1 MCRLKKTFIKF
12 PLNRN
17 IYIFYLSVVCIT
29 RFRLQT
35 TSKSSVRTT
44 TVTSQKMRFHE
55 NLSPRRRGVVG
66 VTLGVAEGPLL
77 QLAFDWGV
85 SPLLILNV
93 GRVVP
98 LPAGK
103 LEFPLAAVDGGR
115 HGDVNVGR
123 GQAEGELVGSG
134 GVWVWEIPRGRVEGA
149 ADVID
154 FVSRLEVAKGG
165 CFYHLVALCYAAAA
179 VQVGR
184 QLVHRLLRILK
195 SLKYQ

>member
-1 MCRLKKTFIKF
+1 
-12 PLNRN
+12 
-17 IYIFYLSVVCIT
+17 
-29 RFRLQT
+29 
-35 TSKSSVRTT
+35 
-44 TVTSQKMRFHE
+44 
-55 NLSPRRRGVVG
+55 
-66 VTLGVAEGPLL
+66 
-77 QLAFDWGV
+77 
-85 SPLLILNV
+85 
-93 GRVVP
+93 VVP

-149 ADVID
+149 ADVVD
-154 FVSRLEVAKGG
+154 LVSRLKVIEGG

-184 QLVHRLLRILK
+184 QLVHRCFESFRHDKIRCLREEMKNSGEL
-195 SLKYQ
+195 SCD